1 MPPGLKPL
9 SKLKIN
15 GLSKLL
21 GPSDNANFS
30 LVEFDGFIHG
40 SLCLP
45 RTVMPAEW
53 LPQVIPDGLTSRRET
68 ERVAELLVRY
78 YNRVVGQVLAGT
90 FDLHCDGSGAQCHD
104 WLSGF
109 AHAFGFDDDALETL
123 SAVEAEELDDDAPL
137 TAILLAFSL
146 EIEALELKED
156 REDMREIYDQTR
168 AEFDQGPAEANLEML
183 TEIAADSYRMLEEAR
198 RQAKKTAWAGNESK
212 GLESG
217 LKSVPKVGRNQ
228 ACPCGSG
235 KKYKHCHGANVQA

>member
-9 SKLKIN
+9 SKLEIN

-104 WLSGF
+104 WLSG
-109 AHAFGFDDDALETL
+109 LETL

>member
-1 MPPGLKPL
+1 MSTGLKPISNL
-9 SKLKIN
+9 GIN
-15 GLSKLL
+15 SLSKLL
-21 GPSDNANFS
+21 GPSDNSNIS
-30 LVEFDGFIHG
+30 LVEFDALIHG
-40 SLCLP
+40 ILCLP

-53 LPQVIPDGLTSRRET
+53 LPQVIPKALTSRRET

-78 YNRVVGQVLAGT
+78 YNRVVGQVKAGS
-90 FDLHCDGSGAQCHD
+90 FDLHCDGSGTQCHD

-109 AHAFGFDDDALETL
+109 AHAFGFEDDALEML

-146 EIEALELKED
+146 EIEALDSAED

-183 TEIAADSYRMLEEAR
+183 TEIAADAYRMLEEAR
-198 RQAKKTAWAGNESK
+198 GQAKKTVRAGNESK

-217 LKSVPKVGRNQ
+217 VKSGPKVGRNE

-235 KKYKHCHGANVQA
+235 KKYKHCHGANLQA